1 MKIGDL
7 IRIAIYARV
16 STRKQDNDNQ
26 LLQLREFAAKQGWQ
40 IVAEYVDTVTGS
52 GKKDRAQFDALMLA
66 ASQRQFDLIL
76 FWKLDRFSR
85 AGTRATLRLLTLLDS
100 YGCSWRSFTQ
110 PFFDSCGVMRDVV
123 ISIMATLAEQERI
136 DISERT
142 RAGLQRAVKAG
153 RVLGRRP
160 VTVDIASA
168 HKLQSQG
175 LGLRPIAKQLR
186 VSVNTLAR
194 ALRNAA

>member
-1 MKIGDL
+1 MPQGEAMN
-7 IRIAIYARV
+7 IAIYARV

-26 LLQLREFAAKQGWQ
+26 LLQLREFAEKQDWR

-52 GKKDRAQFDALMLA
+52 GKKDRAHFDALMLA

-85 AGTRATLRLLTLLDS
+85 EGTRATLRLLTLLDS
-100 YGCSWRSFTQ
+100 YGCQWRSFME

-136 DISERT
+136 AISERT
-142 RAGLQRAVKAG
+142 KAGLQRAVKAG
-153 RVLGRRP
+153 RVLGRRA
-160 VTVDIASA
+160 VVVDIAYA
-168 HKLQSQG
+168 RKLQRQG
-175 LGLRPIAKQLR
+175 LGLRPIAKEMRL
-186 VSVNTLAR
+186 SVNTLAR
-194 ALRNAA
+194 ALRKAA

>member
-1 MKIGDL
+1 MMPQGDTMN
-7 IRIAIYARV
+7 IAIYARV

-26 LLQLREFAAKQGWQ
+26 LLQLREFAAKQGWHV
-40 IVAEYVDTVTGS
+40 VAEYVDVVTGS
-52 GKKDRAQFDALMLA
+52 GKKDRAQFDALLLA
-66 ASQRQFDLIL
+66 ASQRKFGLVL

-85 AGTRATLRLLTLLDS
+85 EGTRATLRLLTILDS
-100 YGCSWRSFTQ
+100 YGCAWRSYME

-136 DISERT
+136 AISERT
-142 RAGLQRAVKAG
+142 KAGLQRAVKAG

-160 VTVDIASA
+160 VTVDIAIARS
-168 HKLQSQG
+168 LQEQG
-175 LGLRPIAKQLR
+175 LGLRPIAKRMR

-194 ALRNAA
+194 ALRNN